1 VSQEDT
7 RLAPIALGPVTLTQS
22 DPVRAALRTKFVEHR
37 AALRNAVED
46 FQVATERL
54 SPERFILKDPLG
66 VLLGAF
72 CVGLAIGVFSKH
84 SSQ

>member
-1 VSQEDT
+1 VSQQDT
-7 RLAPIALGPVTLTQS
+7 QLAPVAPGPTTVTVS
-22 DPVRAALRTKFVEHR
+22 DPVRAALRTNLVEHR

-46 FQVATERL
+46 CQVATQRL

-66 VLLGAF
+66 VLLGGF

-84 SSQ
+84 SK

>member
-7 RLAPIALGPVTLTQS
+7 RLAPIALGPTTLTKS
-22 DPVRAALRTKFVEHR
+22 DPVRAALRTNLVEHR

-46 FQVATERL
+46 FQVATQRL

>member
-1 VSQEDT
+1 MSQQET
-7 RLAPIALGPVTLTQS
+7 RLTPVALGPTTLIQS

-54 SPERFILKDPLG
+54 SPEHFILKDPLG

-72 CVGLAIGVFSKH
+72 CVGLTVGVFSKH
-84 SSQ
+84 SK

>member
-1 VSQEDT
+1 MSQQET
-7 RLAPIALGPVTLTQS
+7 RLAPIALGPVTLTRS
-22 DPVRAALRTKFVEHR
+22 DPVRAALRTKYVEDR
-37 AALRNAVED
+37 AALRNAVDD

-66 VLLGAF
+66 ALLGAF